1 MTDSSVETLRCDEPL
16 IHIGYHKTGTS
27 YLQSKFFIAE
37 HGFLRWPP
45 NQAIVHPLLIDLG
58 PFESVSAKSV
68 AILQESADTA
78 KRLGLQWVCSHE
90 RLSGHVSSGGY
101 DSKALADRL
110 RSIMPTAKVLVVI
123 REQRDAIRSAYSQF
137 VTEGGSL
144 SLYKYLHDPQAPIR
158 KVPLFS
164 LKHFQ
169 YLPLI
174 QYYRS
179 IFGPS
184 RVLVLPYELLRKSPV
199 EFLNRIGSFA
209 LGDQFVSLTKET
221 YQAEWVN
228 RRFSVVT
235 QCLRRQLNATC
246 FRTQFSNSGFIN
258 APILDHAF
266 RKFDGLLEWLVPGA
280 LDRYLMAR
288 QSRLIH
294 RYVGDYFSEFNK
306 KTSEIIGYDL
316 SEYGYL

>member
-1 MTDSSVETLRCDEPL
+1 MTDPKEKILRCDAPL
-16 IHIGYHKTGTS
+16 VHIGYHKTGTS

-58 PFESVSAKSV
+58 PFESVSAEALAV
-68 AILQESADTA
+68 LQESVDAA
-78 KRLGLQWVCSHE
+78 KSSGLQWVCSHE
-90 RLSGHVSSGGY
+90 RLSGHASSGGY
-101 DSKALADRL
+101 DSKAIADRL
-110 RSIMPTAKVLVVI
+110 YSLMPTAKILMVI
-123 REQRDAIRSAYSQF
+123 REQRDTIRSAYSQF

-144 SLYKYLHDPQAPIR
+144 SLYKYLHDPQAPVR

-169 YLPLI
+169 YFPLI

-179 IFGPS
+179 LFGPS
-184 RVLVLPYELLRKSPV
+184 RVLVLPYELFRKSPV
-199 EFLNRIGSFA
+199 EFLNKIGQFA
-209 LGDQFVSLTKET
+209 AGERFAPLTEQS

-235 QCLRRQLNATC
+235 QWLRRQVNATC
-246 FRTQFSNSGFIN
+246 FRTQFSNSGFIH
-258 APILDHAF
+258 APILDRVF
-266 RKFDGLLEWLVPGA
+266 RKSDDIIEWFVPKA
-280 LDRYLMAR
+280 LDKHLTAR
-288 QSRLIH
+288 QSRLIE
-294 RYVGDYFSEFNK
+294 RYVGDYFAEFNK
-306 KTSEIIGYDL
+306 KTSDIIGYDL